1 MPYRIFLKIEN
12 VKNQSHFLSFLS
24 EKENFVNFRGTELP
38 WDHQTL
44 KLRKQGRISKN
55 I

>member
-24 EKENFVNFRGTELP
+24 EKDKKILLTFAGRNYFGTI
-38 WDHQTL
+38 
-44 KLRKQGRISKN
+44 KL
-55 I
+55 